1 MEERVAKMI
10 FNKSGGTA
18 GKGAYTT
25 RVTIPSSW
33 SKAMGI
39 TNQDRDV
46 KISFDGEKVVIE
58 KV

>member
-10 FNKSGGTA
+10 FNKPGGTA

-33 SKAMGI
+33 AKAMGI
-39 TNQDRDV
+39 TNEERSV